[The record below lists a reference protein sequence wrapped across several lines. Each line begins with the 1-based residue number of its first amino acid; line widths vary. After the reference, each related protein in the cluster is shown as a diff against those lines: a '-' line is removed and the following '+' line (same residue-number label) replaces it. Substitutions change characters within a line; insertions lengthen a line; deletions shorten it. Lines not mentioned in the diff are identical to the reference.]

1 MNHPSCTQADLLAPY
16 KHTAMLESKGIRT
29 LLVDATNAWTLVP
42 PRVQDAVKHV
52 IGMLHN
58 ASLMVDDIED
68 GSDLRR
74 GAPAAH
80 KVYGVPR
87 TLNCANQMYFEALKE
102 ALALPTLAITDSAVS
117 CSPAMHSYYIANVA
131 DLTVQISTLFTEEMV
146 ELHEGQGMDI
156 FWRDT
161 CCCPTLEEYDEM
173 VTKKTGGLFRLALRL
188 MMVLA
193 APHSAVGIVHKANRE
208 NLLSSS
214 QVSESS
220 MFLSDEDLSLSPT
233 RGVKMDGASMCAV
246 GETTFSTPT
255 PASAPTTP
263 TASDTTQ
270 SPSKLPADLI
280 RLFELLGVY
289 FQVVDD
295 LLNICSSEYH
305 ANKTFFEDITEGKF
319 SYPVIHSL
327 HASSQTAPN
336 TPLQQTELFTI
347 LQERPTCNTRKLYC
361 VLLLERTGSLLATR
375 ERAAVLEAEIRQH
388 LDRLGGS
395 SAIEDVL
402 SKMNGLIA

>member
-1 MNHPSCTQADLLAPY
+1 MNHPSCTQSDLLAPY
-16 KHTAMLESKGIRT
+16 QHTAKLESKGIRT

-42 PRVQDAVKHV
+42 PKVQDAVKHV
-52 IGMLHN
+52 IGILHN

-87 TLNCANQMYFEALKE
+87 TLNCANQMYFVALKE
-102 ALALPTLAITDSAVS
+102 ALALPALAISDSAES

-131 DLTVQISTLFTEEMV
+131 ELTVQISALFAEEMV

-161 CCCPTLEEYDEM
+161 CCCPTLDEYDEM

-188 MMVLA
+188 MLVLA
-193 APHSAVGIVHKANRE
+193 APHSAVGVVQKANRE
-208 NLLSSS
+208 NILSSS

-220 MFLSDEDLSLSPT
+220 MFLSDEDLSLSPSC
-233 RGVKMDGASMCAV
+233 GVKISGAL
-246 GETTFSTPT
+246 TFSAST
-255 PASAPTTP
+255 PASAPSTP
-263 TASDTTQ
+263 TGSENT
-270 SPSKLPADLI
+270 PSVGKLPIDLI

-327 HASSQTAPN
+327 QTSASQSLN

-361 VLLLERTGSLLATR
+361 VMLLESTGSLVATR
-375 ERAAVLEAEIRQH
+375 ERVMVLEAEIRQH
-388 LDRLGGS
+388 LGRLGGS
-395 SAIEDVL
+395 PAIEAVL
-402 SKMNGLIA
+402 SKMNNLIA